1 MADSTAQD
9 RAALVALYN
18 ATDGANWQ
26 TSTNW
31 LTDRPIGEWHRVT
44 VDGDG
49 RVTQLDLSDNQLSGP
64 IPAELGGLTNLE
76 LLNLGENQLRG
87 PIPAELGDLT
97 FLQALWLGGNEL
109 SGPIPAELGTLSHL
123 QYLVLHDNQLGGPIP
138 PELDGLTNLQYL
150 LLHGNQL
157 SGPIPPELGALS
169 NLQGLSLSGNQLS
182 GSIPPELGALS
193 NLQGLSLSG
202 NQLSGSIPPELGALS
217 NLQGLSLSGNQLSGP
232 IPAELGA
239 LSNLSF
245 LHLYDNQ
252 LSGPIP
258 AELGDLTN
266 LSFLHLYDNQLSGPI
281 PAELGGLTNLQ
292 ELSLAGNELSGPIPA
307 ELGDLANLRELSLA
321 GNELSGPVPAELG
334 DLTELDLL
342 DLAENQ
348 LSGPIPAELGGLTNL
363 EGLWLFGNQLSGPI
377 PVKLGQLV
385 ALTHVY
391 LANNALTGCV
401 PASLRSVSNND
412 LGSLGLEDCST
423 GTYLDPVPEA
433 IDVGEE
439 LAFGVITDVKAP
451 STIRIGPGAGNT
463 AVAISEDACPSAP
476 ALSEGGGRPYH
487 YRDLSGFRSSGSL
500 RLTGCAVG
508 TTDIHIYQGTTLL
521 QSYPVRVIE
530 RTLVA
535 LSDGAAGELVLTW
548 SDATEGASTAT
559 GWQYRLRIW
568 GREGDAPD
576 DGAPW
581 TWGNWTTIPGDGAVR
596 RHRVTGLDE
605 EWPYDFEVRPVAASG
620 PGLASNIGEGVTP
633 RVGADGI
640 PRLNVGFLTATGF
653 GWGGGLYGDQVL
665 EGGRTYR
672 LGDSDR
678 VITIPAGMNMTV
690 GLVGNDHLAGL
701 IFSLEDVVTG
711 NWVTLDFGFHE
722 VERSIKP
729 VEDGGDSAPDPN
741 SLFDQM
747 LNSIRVQP
755 EPPAGG
761 E

>member
-1 MADSTAQD
+1 MSPPRTAIALALAGLLLAGLAAACEDGERAEPPTPTATDTPTLTATPTPTATATPTATPTYTATPTPTATAAPTATPTPMPTATPTPTATATPAPTVTPMATPTATPTPTAASTVTPEAAPTPAATATTPVADSTSQD

-31 LTDRPIGEWHRVT
+31 LTDRPIGEWHGVT

-97 FLQALWLGGNEL
+97 FLQVLWLGGNEL
-109 SGPIPAELGTLSHL
+109 SGPIPAELG
-123 QYLVLHDNQLGGPIP
+123 
-138 PELDGLTNLQYL
+138 GLTNLVL
-150 LLHGNQL
+150 LQLFRNEL
-157 SGPIPPELGALS
+157 SGPIR
-169 NLQGLSLSGNQLS
+169 
-182 GSIPPELGALS
+182 
-193 NLQGLSLSG
+193 
-202 NQLSGSIPPELGALS
+202 
-217 NLQGLSLSGNQLSGP
+217 
-232 IPAELGA
+232 
-239 LSNLSF
+239 
-245 LHLYDNQ
+245 
-252 LSGPIP
+252 
-258 AELGDLTN
+258 
-266 LSFLHLYDNQLSGPI
+266 
-281 PAELGGLTNLQ
+281 AELGGLTNLQ
-292 ELSLAGNELSGPIPA
+292 YLSL
-307 ELGDLANLRELSLA
+307 D
-321 GNELSGPVPAELG
+321 
-334 DLTELDLL
+334 D
-342 DLAENQ
+342 NQ

-363 EGLWLFGNQLSGPI
+363 EGLWLFDNELSGPIPAELGGLTNLEGLWLFDNELSGPI
-377 PVKLGQLV
+377 PVNLGQLV

-433 IDVGEE
+433 VIVGEQSV
-439 LAFGVITDVKAP
+439 FSVHTDVEAP
-451 STIRIGPGAGNT
+451 DTIRIGPGTGNT

-476 ALSEGGGRPYH
+476 ALSEGGGRSYH
-487 YRDLSGFRSSGSL
+487 YRNDPRLRSSGRL
-500 RLTGCAVG
+500 FLTGCAVG
-508 TTDIHIYQGTTLL
+508 TTEIRVYQGTTLL
-521 QSYPVRVIE
+521 RSYPVRVIE

-535 LSDGAAGELVLTW
+535 LSDGVAGELVLTW
-548 SDATEGASTAT
+548 SDATEGASTAA

-568 GREGDAPD
+568 GRDGDEPD
-576 DGAPW
+576 DGAPR

-605 EWPYDFEVRPVAASG
+605 EWPYDFEVRPVTAAG
-620 PGLASNIGEGVTP
+620 PGLPSNIGEGVTA
-633 RVGADGI
+633 RVGRDGI
-640 PRLNVGFLTATGF
+640 PRLNVPYLTATGF
-653 GWGGGLYGDQVL
+653 GWGGGVYGDQVL

-672 LGDSDR
+672 LGDSES

-690 GLVGNDHLAGL
+690 DLVGNDHLAGL
-701 IFSLEDVVTG
+701 IFSLVDVVTG
-711 NWVTLDFGFHE
+711 NWVLLDFSFRE
-722 VERSIKP
+722 AKRSITP

-741 SLFDQM
+741 ALFDQM

-755 EPPAGG
+755 EPPASG

>member
-1 MADSTAQD
+1 MSPPRTAIALALAGLLLAGLVAACEDGDRLAPPAPTATDTPTLTATPAPTATPTPTTAATSTPTPTALPTLTPTAAPAPTPTVTPTPTATATPAPTVTPMATPTATPTPTAAPTVTPEAAPTPAATATTPVADSTSQD

-18 ATDGANWQ
+18 ATDGTNWQ

-49 RVTQLDLSDNQLSGP
+49 RVTQLDLTGNQLSGP
-64 IPAELGGLTNLE
+64 IPAALGGLTTLE

-97 FLQALWLGGNEL
+97 FLQVLWLGGNEL

-157 SGPIPPELGALS
+157 SGPIPPELGAL
-169 NLQGLSLSGNQLS
+169 
-182 GSIPPELGALS
+182 
-193 NLQGLSLSG
+193 
-202 NQLSGSIPPELGALS
+202 
-217 NLQGLSLSGNQLSGP
+217 
-232 IPAELGA
+232 
-239 LSNLSF
+239 
-245 LHLYDNQ
+245 
-252 LSGPIP
+252 
-258 AELGDLTN
+258 TN

-281 PAELGGLTNLQ
+281 PVN
-292 ELSLAGNELSGPIPA
+292 
-307 ELGDLANLRELSLA
+307 
-321 GNELSGPVPAELG
+321 
-334 DLTELDLL
+334 
-342 DLAENQ
+342 
-348 LSGPIPAELGGLTNL
+348 
-363 EGLWLFGNQLSGPI
+363 
-377 PVKLGQLV
+377 LGQLV

-423 GTYLDPVPEA
+423 GTYLDPAPEA
-433 IDVGEE
+433 ISVGEE
-439 LAFGVITDVKAP
+439 LAFDVITDVKAP

-476 ALSEGGGRPYH
+476 ALSEGGGRSYH
-487 YRDLSGFRSSGSL
+487 DRESRFRSSGSL
-500 RLTGCAVG
+500 RLTGCAAG
-508 TTDIHIYQGTTLL
+508 TTEIHIYQGTTLL
-521 QSYPVRVIE
+521 QSYPVRVTE

-548 SDATEGASTAT
+548 SDGTVGASTAT

-568 GREGDAPD
+568 GRDGDEPD
-576 DGAPW
+576 DGAPR

-605 EWPYDFEVRPVAASG
+605 EWPYDFEVRPVTASG
-620 PGLASNIGEGVTP
+620 PGLPSNIGEGVTT
-633 RVGADGI
+633 RVGRDGI
-640 PRLNVGFLTATGF
+640 PRLNVPYLTATGF
-653 GWGGGLYGDQVL
+653 GWGGGVYGDQVL

-672 LGDSDR
+672 LGDSES
-678 VITIPAGMNMTV
+678 VITIPSGMNMTV
-690 GLVGNDHLAGL
+690 DLVGNDHLAGL
-701 IFSLEDVVTG
+701 IFSLVDVVTG
-711 NWVTLDFGFHE
+711 NWVLLEFAFRE

-741 SLFDQM
+741 TLFDQM
-747 LNSIRVQP
+747 LDSIRVQP
-755 EPPAGG
+755 EPPASG